1 MNHSEST
8 PSTPQ
13 HGWDEAPAFLARLSA
28 DGQILAHNSYWQER
42 LGWQAGA
49 LDGLPFEALLS
60 ESQRPALRA
69 VLDAPTPTLSHLEAT
84 AHGPALRGAL
94 ARWTLR
100 PDAQGQWWCSGVEVA
115 EVAAG
120 WADSGL
126 SLEEWGRLIT
136 RSRDAVFSVLYPD
149 GSIRYE
155 SPSVEAVL
163 GYRPEELAGRP
174 IFDLVHED
182 DLGRLAQII
191 AQAAAGTYRE
201 GAPVRYRLRHK
212 DGRWLLC
219 ETSGVS
225 VLRDG
230 EVRALALI
238 SRSVQATHE
247 ASTRHAAEVQR
258 LRDALSSRPS
268 RPLDEVHASQQRLGV
283 FTFVREGRTERL
295 IDINA
300 TGWQWL
306 DALAEPPHDG
316 EPWHLGL
323 FDHEIRMVCLQ
334 AARRER
340 IASSLIPA
348 PHTIEV
354 GGTLEVVAIST
365 PPNMLTLA
373 IYRRPPEARDTVSY
387 ELTALVHDAA
397 LVPMSWE
404 TLGHDLR
411 APLHAILGFSRV
423 LREEHREGTL
433 TPEALD
439 ADLGRIQA
447 GTARLMTLLGDL
459 LWLMRL
465 ESGAVNVSMEDV
477 SARELAAALRHEDQL
492 LTESR
497 ALRVVIDEVD
507 GLYTDRDKL
516 IRALAHLLQHVRSF
530 TTSPAL
536 TLRVVRAMTR
546 SLPGVEFS
554 LAVDPFDAPQAV
566 RDLLTGRT
574 AHAAGPGDSPSHH
587 AALLGFEVVRRLIH
601 VLGGRFEARLG
612 AHTAHLN
619 IYLPSPTELPQIEEL
634 TARQTPTHITGP
646 QAALRQRHLG
656 GLILLIDDEPETH
669 ELISRYLKR
678 TTWEVVSAWDGQ
690 QGLRRA
696 RRFKPDVILLDIIM
710 PHHDGWTVLSELRQD
725 PELRQTPILIHSV
738 IDDRELMLSLGASGY
753 LPKPMTR
760 EALLD
765 RLVRLRAEADVT
777 PPPL

>member
-8 PSTPQ
+8 PATPQ
-13 HGWDEAPAFLARLSA
+13 GWDEAPAFLARLDA
-28 DGQILAHNSYWQER
+28 DGHIVAHNRYWLER
-42 LGWQAGA
+42 LGWHDDALAGMP
-49 LDGLPFEALLS
+49 LEALLP
-60 ESQRPALRA
+60 EAQRPALRA
-69 VLDAPTPTLSHLEAT
+69 ILSATPATLAHLEAT
-84 AHGPALRGAL
+84 AHGPALRSAL
-94 ARWTLR
+94 GRWTLR
-100 PDAQGQWWCSGVEVA
+100 PDAATGLWWCTGVEVA
-115 EVAAG
+115 EVTSG

-136 RSRDAVFSVLYPD
+136 RARDTVFSVLYPD

-155 SPSVEAVL
+155 SPSIQAVL
-163 GYRPEELAGRP
+163 GYRPEALVGRP

-201 GAPVRYRLRHK
+201 DAPIRYRLRHNN
-212 DGRWLLC
+212 GRWVLC
-219 ETSGVS
+219 ETSGVA

-230 EVRALALI
+230 EVRALALV
-238 SRSVQATHE
+238 SRSVQTAHDAATRQQAE
-247 ASTRHAAEVQR
+247 VEQLRHALEQ
-258 LRDALSSRPS
+258 RPS
-268 RPLDEVHASQQRLGV
+268 RPLDTIDAAYERLGV
-283 FTFVREGRTERL
+283 FTFAREGRMDRL
-295 IDINA
+295 VDVNA
-300 TGWQWL
+300 TARQWL
-306 DALAEPPHDG
+306 GALAEAPHDG
-316 EPWHLGL
+316 EPWHMGL
-323 FDHEIRMVCLQ
+323 FNHELRLVCLQ
-334 AARRER
+334 AQRRER

-348 PHTIEV
+348 PPRIEA
-354 GGTLEVVAIST
+354 GGTLEIVAIVT
-365 PPNMLTLA
+365 PPDLLTVAVYL
-373 IYRRPPEARDTVSY
+373 RPPEANDTMAY

-447 GTARLMTLLGDL
+447 GTARLMTLLGDV

-477 SARELAAALRHEDQL
+477 SARDLVAALRHEDQL

-497 ALRVVIDEVD
+497 ALRVVIEEVD

-516 IRALAHLLQHVRSF
+516 IRALAHLLQHVRAF
-530 TTSPAL
+530 TPSPAL
-536 TLRVVRAMTR
+536 TLHVCRATTR
-546 SLPGVEFS
+546 SLPGVEFV
-554 LAVDPFDAPQAV
+554 LELDPFEAPQAV
-566 RDLLTGRT
+566 RDVLTGRT
-574 AHAAGPGDSPSHH
+574 AHAAGPGDSSSHH
-587 AALLGFEVVRRLIH
+587 GALLGFEVVRRLINL
-601 VLGGRFEARLG
+601 LGGRFDARVQ
-612 AHTAHLN
+612 ARSARLN
-619 IYLPSPTELPQIEEL
+619 IYLPSPSELPQL
-634 TARQTPTHITGP
+634 DDLSARQTPTHITGP
-646 QAALRQRHLG
+646 QAVLRQRHLG

-710 PHHDGWTVLSELRQD
+710 PHQDGWTVLSELRQD
-725 PELRQTPILIHSV
+725 PELRHTPILIHSV

-777 PPPL
+777 PPPI